1 MLRKILPHLS
11 ILLSNMYIVFFLI
24 DRVNGVMAFINNN
37 LTKWLL
43 VAASV
48 VSIVNSII
56 LIHAMSAAASA
67 AKSAHRA
74 GAERSAPMSS
84 IESAASR
91 GRIHTNRSRRVR
103 GIRRTGRRNTYFTQK
118 MARDALHRASFSR
131 YSASISSVIR
141 AAVSTN
147 RRHGRVL

>member
-56 LIHAMSAAASA
+56 LIHD
-67 AKSAHRA
+67 
-74 GAERSAPMSS
+74 ERSRVRS
-84 IESAASR
+84 EERASR
-91 GRIHTNRSRRVR
+91 RSRTERS
-103 GIRRTGRRNTYFTQK
+103 NE
-118 MARDALHRASFSR
+118 LS
-131 YSASISSVIR
+131 
-141 AAVSTN
+141 
-147 RRHGRVL
+147 